1 MIGLDK
7 AFKAAFENI
16 GICIAVSGQGIF
28 VYLRKRAFRIYYT
41 ARMLSAVA
49 YRLKRIFCHIY

>member
-1 MIGLDK
+1 MIGSDK

-16 GICIAVSGQGIF
+16 GICIAVSRQGIF

-41 ARMLSAVA
+41 AHMLSAVA
-49 YRLKRIFCHIY
+49 NRLKRIFRNIY